1 MSALTADQIVTLAEI
16 LSTLAGIGITWAIYY
31 GSDRAELPGG
41 ATIPDPTIPEDEVV
55 DTQGRTL

>member
-1 MSALTADQIVTLAEI
+1 MTLAEI

-55 DTQGRTL
+55 DTEGRTL